1 MRDRHGAATCPEP
14 GDPGLAL
21 ASENGEP
28 ALLTGHRLAP
38 METALP
44 LDHAACESAR
54 LARDARF
61 DGVFFTAVR
70 STGIYCRPVCPAPA
84 PKPSNVTYYPT
95 AAAAAAAGFR
105 PCLRCRPELAPEA
118 QDALNNETLQRALAL
133 IHDGYL
139 QDQPVADLA
148 THVGLSARQLQRL
161 FVARLGAAP
170 AQIHATRRLLLAKQL
185 LTETAL
191 PVTDVAM
198 ASGYNSLRRFNAA
211 FLDGC
216 GMPPTAIRRQRGTLT
231 EGALTLRLGY
241 RPPLDF
247 TAMLGFLR
255 RRAIP
260 GIEQIDTDSYQR
272 VIGPPERPSLLR
284 VTADPRRPELLLHL
298 GQVDPRAI
306 PGIVRRVRRIFDLD
320 ADLRMVHATLAQ
332 EPLLATGIAQRP
344 GLRVPGGWDGFE
356 VAVRAVLG
364 QQVSVAAAAT
374 LARRVVD
381 RFGATLEGMPEGLD
395 RQFPLPEV
403 LAQASLETIGLP
415 RTRAATVRAVA
426 QAVVD
431 GRLDF
436 RAGQS
441 LAGFVARCVA
451 LPGIGPWT
459 AHYMALRALALP
471 DAFPAGDLVLQQV
484 LGGDTRL
491 SERAT
496 EARSQPWRPWRA
508 YAVLHLWHLATPSS
522 GVTS

>member
-1 MRDRHGAATCPEP
+1 MD
-14 GDPGLAL
+14 
-21 ASENGEP
+21 
-28 ALLTGHRLAP
+28 
-38 METALP
+38 TALP

-70 STGIYCRPVCPAPA
+70 STGIYCRPVCPAPP
-84 PKPSNVTYYPT
+84 PKPRNVDYYPT

-118 QDALNNETLQRALAL
+118 QDALSNETLQRALAL

-139 QDQPVADLA
+139 QDAAVPALA
-148 THVGLSARQLQRL
+148 TRLGLSARQLQRL

-198 ASGYNSLRRFNAA
+198 AAGYNSLRRFNAA
-211 FLDGC
+211 FVDGC
-216 GMPPTAIRRQRGTLT
+216 GMPPTAIRRQRGALD

-247 TAMLGFLR
+247 DAMLGFLR
-255 RRAIP
+255 RRSIP
-260 GIEQIDTDSYQR
+260 GIECIDADSYQR
-272 VIGPPERPSLLR
+272 VIGPPERPSVLR
-284 VTADPRRPELLLHL
+284 VTADPRRSELRLQL

-320 ADLRMVHATLAQ
+320 ADLRIVHATLAQ
-332 EPLLATGIAQRP
+332 DPLLARGIALRP

-364 QQVSVAAAAT
+364 QQVSVAAATT

-381 RFGATLEGMPEGLD
+381 RFGQDLAGMPAGLD
-395 RQFPLPEV
+395 RQFPTPQA
-403 LAQASLETIGLP
+403 LAEAPLESIGLP
-415 RTRAATVRAVA
+415 KTRAATVRAVA
-426 QAVVD
+426 LAVAE

-436 RAGQS
+436 SAGQRLES
-441 LAGFVARCVA
+441 FVERCVA

-484 LGGDTRL
+484 LGDGIRL
-491 SERAT
+491 TERAT
-496 EARSQPWRPWRA
+496 EARSQAWRPWRA
-508 YAVLHLWHLATPSS
+508 YAVLHLWHLSAPTT
-522 GVTS
+522 GVSP